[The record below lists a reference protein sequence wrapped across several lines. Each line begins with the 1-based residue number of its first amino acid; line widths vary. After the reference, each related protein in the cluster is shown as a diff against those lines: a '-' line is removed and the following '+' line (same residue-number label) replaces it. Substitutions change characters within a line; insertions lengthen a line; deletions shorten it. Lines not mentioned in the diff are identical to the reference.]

1 MPLGPGSV
9 YPHIFA
15 ALNPDPG
22 SQNVLDTTDLD
33 PGPGSLIVV
42 DPTDPDPDAGS
53 QNFVDPID
61 LGLDPGSQN
70 VADSTDPDPKH
81 CTGAQVLEY
90 LGLYIFIVKISPETV
105 VGLAR
110 QDKTLLG
117 KIPTKVFIKLAT
129 CDVVR

>member
-1 MPLGPGSV
+1 MLHLS
-9 YPHIFA
+9 YWLYYLNDLFEIKLIFLRSMSYV
-15 ALNPDPG
+15 ALSAQLPC
-22 SQNVLDTTDLD
+22 
-33 PGPGSLIVV
+33 
-42 DPTDPDPDAGS
+42 PDPDAGS